1 VSRVASRFLRFPTVF
16 YVEPTNDCNLSCV
29 MCARK
34 KSKKAVGYMSLELY
48 RHVVGQLASRGLGV
62 VTLHQAGEPL
72 LHPHIAHM
80 VAYAKE
86 RGLRR
91 VRFATNGTL
100 LTGDLARNLVEAGLD
115 SITVSMDA
123 TTGAR
128 YCPALADHELLA
140 NLDENVQR
148 LIALR
153 DRRGLDTPEVHMQIV
168 NMPATQ
174 DLVTGFRQR
183 WTGVADRV
191 TVKPLLSWAGHVKT
205 SRKRSARRLICAN
218 HLYQGVVQWDGEV
231 SFCCIYIDS
240 SGDASGILGN
250 AVHNSLEDIFLGER
264 RQAILEAQLRGN
276 YEVVPYCLRCPDWS
290 DYLGWVRAR
299 EESAAGVEV

>member
-1 VSRVASRFLRFPTVF
+1 VSRVASRFLRFPTVL

-29 MCARK
+29 MCPRK

-48 RHVVGQLASRGLGV
+48 HHVVGQLASRDPGV

-72 LHPHIAHM
+72 LHPLIAHM
-80 VAYAKE
+80 VAHAKE

-100 LTGDLARNLVEAGLD
+100 LTGDLARDLVEAGLD

-128 YCPALADHELLA
+128 CCPTLADRELLA
-140 NLDENVQR
+140 NLDENVRR

-153 DRRGLDTPEVHMQIV
+153 DRRGLDAPEVHMQIV

-174 DLVTGFRQR
+174 DLVAGFRQR

-191 TVKPLLSWAGHVKT
+191 TVKPLLSWAGHIKAPRKT
-205 SRKRSARRLICAN
+205 PARRLICAN
-218 HLYQGVVQWDGEV
+218 HLCQGVVQWDGQV

-240 SGDASGILGN
+240 SGDAGGILGN
-250 AVHNSLEDIFLGER
+250 AARDSLEDIFLGER